1 MNFTAQSLK
10 NKGIKIVNFPTTY
23 DLQSIVPF
31 LLLNDHSILLV
42 RNPKK
47 DVLPL
52 LKSIIKY
59 GVIWYKPPA
68 GGGSSGQTPNAKPI
82 RVNFTVWIFIDVL
95 PWLEKLNRAQNA
107 KKAAQPPKKV
117 KDICEKE
124 YGDRGELLQLFD
136 IVIDIS

>member
-1 MNFTAQSLK
+1 MKYKDYMNILIFHDDSSFMNFTEQSLK
-10 NKGIKIVNFPTTY
+10 KKGIKIVSFPTTY

-52 LKSIIKY
+52 LKSIIRY

-68 GGGSSGQTPNAKPI
+68 GAGGGSSG
-82 RVNFTVWIFIDVL
+82 
-95 PWLEKLNRAQNA
+95 
-107 KKAAQPPKKV
+107 
-117 KDICEKE
+117 
-124 YGDRGELLQLFD
+124 
-136 IVIDIS
+136 